1 MNTLTKATAL
11 TATLFVGAI
20 FGFFYAYVCSAMW
33 GLDVVDP
40 RVAIPAMQGI
50 NNVVRNAAFF
60 PAFFLTPVL
69 LLAAGLLFRGQGDGG
84 PAAWFVAA
92 ALAYFFGGL
101 VLTAAVNVPM
111 NNALGE
117 LSVPENLE
125 EARAIWEAYSP
136 RWQLYNLLRTV
147 ASGVALLLAAIGLL
161 KA

>member
-1 MNTLTKATAL
+1 MQNLTQTTAL
-11 TATLFVGAI
+11 IATLFTGAI

-40 RVAIPAMQGI
+40 RIAIPAMQGI
-50 NNVVRNAAFF
+50 NDVVRNAVFF

-69 LLAAGLLFRGQGDGG
+69 LLVAGLLYRGQGASG

-92 ALAYFFGGL
+92 ALVYFLGGL
-101 VLTAAVNVPM
+101 ALTAAVNVPM
-111 NNALGE
+111 NNALGA

-125 EARAIWEAYSP
+125 DAQTIWDVYSP